1 MERIANL
8 HIKKLPEGAY
18 PATSDDIPGL
28 SAQGRTLTETLEIA
42 RDVAEK
48 LLEAQAGYQ
57 VDRGDEGHLEKL
69 SGKSGIGCKC
79 PEMDPF
85 PALSRQIDLLI
96 RLESAKKGPH
106 FEAIFATVHFNQ
118 TASELGSGDF

>member
-1 MERIANL
+1 MMKSETCMERIANL
-8 HIKKLPEGAY
+8 HIEKLPEGLY

-28 SAQGRTLTETLEIA
+28 VAQGRTLTETLEVA

-69 SGKSGIGCKC
+69 SG
-79 PEMDPF
+79 
-85 PALSRQIDLLI
+85 
-96 RLESAKKGPH
+96 
-106 FEAIFATVHFNQ
+106 
-118 TASELGSGDF
+118 